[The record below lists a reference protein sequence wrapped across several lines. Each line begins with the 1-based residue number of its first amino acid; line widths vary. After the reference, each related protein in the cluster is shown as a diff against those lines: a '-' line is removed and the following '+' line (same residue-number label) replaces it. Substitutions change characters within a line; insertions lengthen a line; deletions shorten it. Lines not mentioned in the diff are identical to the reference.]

1 MAKGKP
7 TEERRHHKRLKSRD
21 VAIKIAGKKYHAANL
36 SIGGTLIGGY
46 DGSLSAGALLTV
58 TGIGPVGGRM
68 KKVTIRARVNRA
80 EPESAQLA
88 LSFHDL
94 DGRAYEILQNAMA
107 EKLEGMKPPE
117 EPDPLKA

>member
-36 SIGGTLIGGY
+36 SIGGTLIGSY

-58 TGIGPVGGRM
+58 TGIGTAGGRM

-80 EPESAQLA
+80 EPE
-88 LSFHDL
+88 
-94 DGRAYEILQNAMA
+94 
-107 EKLEGMKPPE
+107 PPNW
-117 EPDPLKA
+117 P